1 MARKRN
7 AGRKGLRA
15 PSAWDFRQAMKLGIG
30 SSVEVR
36 ECDNVYPPREDSYLL
51 IRSIDVSRGDR
62 VLDMGCG
69 TGIVGLHCAKAG
81 AQVTSV
87 DINPLAVECAR
98 ENASKNG
105 LDIEVVL
112 SDLFLDLEGDFDV
125 IAFNPPYV
133 PDVIEGDI
141 QRSWAGGED
150 GVRVLERFLQEAPTH
165 LNRHGRIYVLLS
177 SMMRDAPLQ
186 CALSQFVRDRLL
198 SERLFF
204 EEIWTE
210 RLSLP

>member
-1 MARKRN
+1 MLLKVD
-7 AGRKGLRA
+7 
-15 PSAWDFRQAMKLGIG
+15 PSIEIM
-30 SSVEVR
+30 
-36 ECDNVYPPREDSYLL
+36 ECAQVYPPREDSYLL
-51 IRSIDVSRGDR
+51 IRSVEIAAGDK

-69 TGIVGLHCAKAG
+69 TGIAGLHCAKIG
-81 AQVTSV
+81 GVVTV
-87 DINPLAVECAR
+87 IDINPKALACAR
-98 ENASKNG
+98 WNASKNG
-105 LDIEVVL
+105 LEIEVVH
-112 SDLFLDLEGDFDV
+112 SDLFVDV
-125 IAFNPPYV
+125 NGSYDAIIFNPPYV
-133 PDVIEGDI
+133 PDVMEGTME
-141 QRSWAGGED
+141 RSWAGGED